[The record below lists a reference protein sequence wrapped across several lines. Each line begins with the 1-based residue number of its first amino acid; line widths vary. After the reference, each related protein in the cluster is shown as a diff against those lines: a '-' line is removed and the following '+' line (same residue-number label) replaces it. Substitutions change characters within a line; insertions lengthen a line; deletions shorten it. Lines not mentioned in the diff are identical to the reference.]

1 MLGALF
7 NATNTRLTRAR
18 KRFHQ
23 GRGKWLRVIEAT
35 LSVAL
40 VVSFFYGAALTS
52 SCREM
57 PAELQAFYSL
67 WLYPVD
73 GYPTPYYACTR
84 HGRTLVMMASL
95 RATGATLGGL

>member
-1 MLGALF
+1 MFYHQVLPFAAIGILCGLLGALF

-23 GRGKWLRVIEAT
+23 GRGKWLRVLEAT

-40 VVSFFYGAALTS
+40 VVSFFYGAALAS

-57 PAELQAFYSL
+57 PAELQALYSL

-73 GYPTPYYACTR
+73 GYPTMHVPAMVV
-84 HGRTLVMMASL
+84 L
-95 RATGATLGGL
+95 